1 MGGQHHAQDHRALAY
16 TIQVTG
22 VCNMTWECPNYFE
35 EEFHYLKLPTATRT
49 PDRDVVAGLFHR
61 TAAFVDACRQV
72 RGGGAV
78 LIHSVSGRGR
88 APAAA
93 MYYLM
98 LREKMPLAQAYALVA
113 GLHPPGVVLS
123 AAFAKQ
129 LLADERV
136 LFGAQSARLADLLAA
151 NKDEQNKDEQNDGD
165 NGGGGGD
172 GDGGGDKDKEGGGD
186 ESERGARSDSRRR
199 KTRSVRLGNFLSAGL
214 SAGAGLKRLLSS
226 PRIIKEDD

>member
-151 NKDEQNKDEQNDGD
+151 NKDEHGLSADSGETREQRASIGGIG
-165 NGGGGGD
+165 GGGGGD
-172 GDGGGDKDKEGGGD
+172 GDGGGDKEDDG
-186 ESERGARSDSRRR
+186 SARRR